1 MAKME
6 NARSVTD
13 MILGLTSTY
22 SMGLHDKLF
31 IQEQRS

>member
-1 MAKME
+1 ME
-6 NARSVTD
+6 NGQSVTD
-13 MILGLTSTY
+13 MILRLTSAY